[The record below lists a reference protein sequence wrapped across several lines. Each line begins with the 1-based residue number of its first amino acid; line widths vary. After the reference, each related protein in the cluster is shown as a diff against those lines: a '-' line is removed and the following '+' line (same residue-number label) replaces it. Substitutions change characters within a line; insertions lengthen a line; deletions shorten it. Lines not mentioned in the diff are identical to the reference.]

1 METSMFDGK
10 VEKIL
15 ELSKKLI
22 TSNAHYINLFQRMSL
37 CNNEEK
43 SRAVEEVLQL
53 LKSYSTQNFAVRLDL
68 RENDLSIENIQSL
81 ALYNGNRIEVDLSS
95 NNFEIYS
102 EEHEKIWMAIT
113 SNSQLNLTL
122 GWCQPVRVS
131 GYTKTQRNLESI

>member
-1 METSMFDGK
+1 MFDGK

-22 TSNAHYINLFQRMSL
+22 ASNANYINLFQRMLL

-43 SRAVEEVLQL
+43 SRAVKEVLQL

-68 RENDLSIENIQSL
+68 RENDLSIENIESL
-81 ALYNGNRIEVDLSS
+81 ALYDGNRIEVDLSS

-113 SNSQLNLTL
+113 SNSQLNPTL
-122 GWCQPVRVS
+122 GWCQPVKVS
-131 GYTKTQRNLESI
+131 GYTETHGSYL